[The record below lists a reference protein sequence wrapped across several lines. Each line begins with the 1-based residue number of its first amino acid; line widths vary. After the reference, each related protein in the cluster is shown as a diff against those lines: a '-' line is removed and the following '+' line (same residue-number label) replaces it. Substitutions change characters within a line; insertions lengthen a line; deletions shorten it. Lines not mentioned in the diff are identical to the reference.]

1 MKTIFILILGL
12 VLVSSALKAQ
22 SEYPA
27 WMDTISTAQKWYP
40 DSLKIAQF
48 ADEIKKYKLPT
59 PLYLI
64 FDKNTPNITKEL
76 NKYMGIYNQS
86 FVSTCYVRKI
96 GAYSYLFGYPILGG
110 YPLRVKMK
118 ANTQPVII
126 SPMSAVA
133 TQYPSA
139 ITISQLDQ
147 ALQPLIEANYA
158 LPARV
163 SIWDNRSY
171 KYFANLEDNNQ
182 LFVIELEP
190 ENNRAVL
197 VPVVITTTIH

>member
-1 MKTIFILILGL
+1 MPAFWQVVSMSILVINFSKFLTQLMNMKKILIFFAGL
-12 VLVSSALKAQ
+12 LLMSSFSMAQ
-22 SEYPA
+22 S
-27 WMDTISTAQKWYP
+27 
-40 DSLKIAQF
+40 
-48 ADEIKKYKLPT
+48 LPT

-96 GAYSYLFGYPILGG
+96 GTYSYLFGYPILGG

-118 ANTQPVII
+118 ANAQPLII

-133 TQYPSA
+133 SQYPSA

-147 ALQPLIEANYA
+147 ALQPLIEADYA
-158 LPARV
+158 LPAAI